1 MINSSQLQRIA
12 EVVMI
17 LGIVALCQPW
27 SMFFHSYGVVI
38 ILAGLITF
46 MMTNWFGKTDA
57 QRREEA
63 EGVFDVS
70 DHHDGHKT
78 GNGA

>member
-17 LGIVALCQPW
+17 FGIVALCQPW
-27 SMFFHSYGVVI
+27 SAFLHSYGVVI

-46 MMTNWFGKTDA
+46 MLTNWFGKTDA
-57 QRREEA
+57 QRQEEA

-70 DHHDGHKT
+70 DHHDGKV
-78 GNGA
+78 GRGG